1 VSCDQLSEEISL
13 VSSLDDINVEFDID
27 FNIIITQ
34 LFIITN
40 GSDLLVEKSVQDF
53 EAYPNDAVR
62 NNLVSLLVDGFF
74 FRLTTSLLFSGLLMM
89 PTGKS

>member
-1 VSCDQLSEEISL
+1 MSCDQLSEEISL

>member
-1 VSCDQLSEEISL
+1 MSCDQLLEGISL
-13 VSSLDDINVEFDID
+13 VSSLDDINVEFEMDI
-27 FNIIITQ
+27 IVTQ
-34 LFIITN
+34 LFNITN

-62 NNLVSLLVDGFF
+62 RNLVSLLVDGFF
-74 FRLTTSLLFSGLLMM
+74 FRLATSLILSGLLMT